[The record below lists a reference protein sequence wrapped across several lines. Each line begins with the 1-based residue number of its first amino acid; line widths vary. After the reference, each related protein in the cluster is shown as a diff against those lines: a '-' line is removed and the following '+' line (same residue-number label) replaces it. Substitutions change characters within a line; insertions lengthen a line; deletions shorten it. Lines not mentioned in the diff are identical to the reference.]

1 MLIAPT
7 GSPRTAHH
15 EPWVPSCSRDRA
27 LSSFWS
33 TGARD
38 AAPHGCC
45 SVQCRLVPPRRA
57 AQGLIQGEIS
67 SLLPLS
73 LPSQGGQGRIC
84 NPSSL
89 HTPCP
94 SCNTPVKPCLQR
106 LSNLLAGAF
115 GCSCASRALCHP
127 INFSA
132 LTPVKHRQAAKR
144 DSEILPWARQPP
156 LLRVPEVLADVQTP
170 HGRFPPLT
178 ASVGSPEG
186 AGGAG
191 WPLGARWCG
200 LEARLSFLLSS
211 LAQPEGNTCSFWG
224 IFIPLMAVQGDLCCG
239 LCRHG
244 VCPAT
249 GTRARVRCSP
259 QPHSEGGPGSNQHP
273 RGWAG
278 APPAAPAPARL
289 LPFCSSSPSQHGPK
303 RACV

>member
-1 MLIAPT
+1 M
-7 GSPRTAHH
+7 GSPHTGH

-33 TGARD
+33 TGAQD
-38 AAPHGCC
+38 SAPHGCC

-156 LLRVPEVLADVQTP
+156 LLRVPEVLADVRTP
-170 HGRFPPLT
+170 HGRFPLSQPRLGPPRVLAGLGGRWVLAGVGWKHGS
-178 ASVGSPEG
+178 AS
-186 AGGAG
+186 
-191 WPLGARWCG
+191 C
-200 LEARLSFLLSS
+200 
-211 LAQPEGNTCSFWG
+211 
-224 IFIPLMAVQGDLCCG
+224 
-239 LCRHG
+239 
-244 VCPAT
+244 
-249 GTRARVRCSP
+249 
-259 QPHSEGGPGSNQHP
+259 
-273 RGWAG
+273 
-278 APPAAPAPARL
+278 
-289 LPFCSSSPSQHGPK
+289 
-303 RACV
+303 